1 MPLKILNQDRNPE
14 LSFKKKR
21 RLIMKKIILVLVAA
35 LLIFPSMDADARKK
49 KKKKAK
55 YKVMEVT
62 NGGTISGKAVF
73 TGAAPK
79 DETVTLTSEIDLCG
93 NTLPAEKY
101 LINGNN
107 EINNVVVYLDGI
119 KKGKAI
125 PKDNALVDNVI
136 CAFVPHVS
144 LGYKGNKVDI
154 KNSDPV
160 FHNVHSYIK
169 KKTVYNLGLPD
180 PGSQV
185 TKKMKKT
192 GIMEV
197 KCDSHPWMLGYVFIT
212 NHPYTALTNEKGEF
226 SISDIP
232 AGSYNVKAWHE
243 GLGMVSLGKV
253 DVAAGKTVMVKAE
266 FK

>member
-1 MPLKILNQDRNPE
+1 
-14 LSFKKKR
+14 
-21 RLIMKKIILVLVAA
+21 MKKMILLLVA
-35 LLIFPSMDADARKK
+35 LLLVFPSMHADAKK
-49 KKKKAK
+49 KKKKSK
-55 YKVMEVT
+55 YKVIKVT
-62 NGGTISGKAVF
+62 NGGSITGKAVF
-73 TGAAPK
+73 AGGAK
-79 DETVTLTSEIDLCG
+79 EDETVTLTSEQDLCG
-93 NTLPAEKY
+93 DTLPAEKY
-101 LINGNN
+101 LVNGNG
-107 EINNVVVYLDGI
+107 EIKNVVVYLDGI

-125 PKDNALVDNVI
+125 PKDNALIDNVM
-136 CAFVPHVS
+136 CLFVPHVS

-169 KKTVYNLGLPD
+169 GKTIYNLGLPD

-197 KCDSHPWMLGYVFIT
+197 KCDSHPWMLGYVYIT
-212 NHPYTALTNEKGEF
+212 AHPYTALTNEKGEF

-232 AGSYNVKAWHE
+232 AGSYKVKAWHE
-243 GLGMVSLGKV
+243 GFGEISLGKV
-253 DVAAGKTVMVKAE
+253 DVAAGKAVTLKAE